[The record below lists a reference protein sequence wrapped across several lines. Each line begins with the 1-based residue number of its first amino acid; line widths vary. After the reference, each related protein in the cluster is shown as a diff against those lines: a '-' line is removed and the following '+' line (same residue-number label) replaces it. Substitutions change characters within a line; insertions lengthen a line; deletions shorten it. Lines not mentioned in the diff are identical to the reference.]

1 MCFDVLCR
9 CHVWVVLFMVDFL
22 WLGAIRNN
30 TTNTDTPSVPSHVR
44 AQHFLNRFVRQNV
57 AEIDEIKA
65 KEYIWHTR
73 VTPAERAVYL
83 ELKHHLEAMD
93 MNIKGGFKTS
103 VVKKQSLKSKQASK
117 KEEESSSS
125 SSSSSNNKAKEAEVL
140 GNNVRRSCFVF
151 FPRFPD

>member
-1 MCFDVLCR
+1 MPNR
-9 CHVWVVLFMVDFL
+9 
-22 WLGAIRNN
+22 
-30 TTNTDTPSVPSHVR
+30 HVR
-44 AQHFLNRFVRQNV
+44 AQNFLNRFVRQNV

-103 VVKKQSLKSKQASK
+103 VVKKQSLKSK
-117 KEEESSSS
+117 
-125 SSSSSNNKAKEAEVL
+125 
-140 GNNVRRSCFVF
+140 VRLRT
-151 FPRFPD
+151 